1 MAPSPCHY
9 LVIYPIHLGLPL
21 RRDNASADLPWLR
34 LATNDGS
41 ARFVNGALDH

>member
-1 MAPSPCHY
+1 VPHY
-9 LVIYPIHLGLPL
+9 T
-21 RRDNASADLPWLR
+21 SADLPWLR